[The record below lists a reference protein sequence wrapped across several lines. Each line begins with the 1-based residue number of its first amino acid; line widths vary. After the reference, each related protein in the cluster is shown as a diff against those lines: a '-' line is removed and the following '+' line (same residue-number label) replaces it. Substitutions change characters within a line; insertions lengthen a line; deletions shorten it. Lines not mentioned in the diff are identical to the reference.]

1 MESARRSEALREEME
16 LHLAE
21 KAGELEA
28 DGMTPECAR
37 AEARRRFGNVGQKH
51 EESREIWMTR
61 FLPELGQDIRY
72 GIRTMLANKA
82 FSALAILSL
91 ALGIGSNTAIFSLM
105 ESILLRSL
113 PVADPESLVVLNL
126 HSRPPQNANKETVH
140 VMHALQGL
148 AWPGD
153 KGDMVLGIFPY
164 GAFETLREPLAGQQ
178 AASGGPPC
186 VTPDVTQ
193 SCRVA
198 GESPA
203 FSTLFGYFNGQNKTL
218 AIRGQATS
226 ASTEYVTG
234 EYFRGLA
241 VSPAAGRLIESE
253 DDRLGAAPVAVVSFA
268 TSQNR
273 FGGAPNAIGQP
284 ILVDNV
290 PFTVIG
296 VAPPEFFGVDPAAA
310 PDLFLP
316 LHANVLVDGARA
328 ARMNS
333 DPNFYWLEM
342 MGRLKPGVSMA
353 QAQAALAPRFHQWVA
368 ATATTDG
375 ERGKLPALILNPG
388 AGGLGS
394 LRRQYSKP
402 LYVLL
407 TMVGLI
413 LAIACANIANL
424 LLARAAARR
433 REMAV
438 RLSLGA
444 GRFRVVRQL
453 LTESVMLAS
462 LGGAFGVLFAIWGV
476 RWLTLLLSNGPRNS
490 TLHAE
495 LNWNVLGVTAAL
507 SVVCGLLFGLAPAIQ
522 STRPDVMPAL
532 KSGREGGPRRRVQQ
546 VLVVAQI
553 AGSFLIL
560 VAAGLFVRT
569 LDKLHSV
576 QLGYSRENILLFS
589 LNARQAGHRDPEMTT
604 FYANLRKR
612 FESIPGVSGATLS
625 QSSII
630 EAGRVGQAVRGEMK
644 IGAVTIEGARALGA
658 GPRFL
663 TTMQIPILAGREID
677 DRDLP
682 GSRPVAVI
690 SERLA
695 RTYFENENPVGR
707 LITLP
712 EEKRDLEI
720 AGVSANLRY
729 GGLKNEEENAMTVF
743 VAVSQFP
750 SDRVTYALRT
760 AGDPL
765 RFLRSVHEIVRE
777 ADSRIPVTN
786 VTTQAAEIDRTIS
799 RELMFAK
806 LCTGFAV
813 LALLTACVGLYGTMS
828 YSVARQAGEIGIR
841 MALGAQRWAVVWM
854 VLSRVLLLSA
864 VGLAIS
870 VPAALGASRL
880 VKSFL
885 FDTQANDPGT
895 LALAGVVLLSAA
907 ILAGYAPARRA
918 SRIDPLAAL
927 RNE

>member
-1 MESARRSEALREEME
+1 VTDVLRRLRYWIESGRRSEALHKEIE

-21 KAGELEA
+21 KAAELEA
-28 DGMTPECAR
+28 DGMTAERAR
-37 AEARRRFGNVGQKH
+37 AEARRQFGNAGLKH

-61 FLPELGQDIRY
+61 FLSELGQDIRY
-72 GIRTMLANKA
+72 GCRTMAANKA
-82 FSALAILSL
+82 FSALAVLSL
-91 ALGIGSNTAIFSLM
+91 ALGIGTNTTIYSFM

-113 PVADPESLVVLNL
+113 PVADPESLVVLNW
-126 HSRPPQNANKETVH
+126 HSRPPRDGGKESVH
-140 VMHALQGL
+140 VMHAVQGR

-153 KGDMVLGIFPY
+153 KGAMVSGMFPY
-164 GAFETLREPLAGQQ
+164 GAFETLSEENP
-178 AASGGPPC
+178 
-186 VTPDVTQ
+186 V
-193 SCRVA
+193 
-198 GESPA
+198 
-203 FSTLFGYFNGQNKTL
+203 FSTLFGYFDGQNRTL
-218 AIRGQATS
+218 AVRAQATS
-226 ASTEYVTG
+226 ARTEYVTG
-234 EYFRGLA
+234 EYFRGLE
-241 VSPAAGRLIESE
+241 VSPAAGRLIGSE
-253 DDRLGAAPVAVVSFA
+253 DDRPGAAPVAVVSFA
-268 TSQNR
+268 VSQNR
-273 FGGAPNAIGQP
+273 FGGPSSAIGQP
-284 ILVDNV
+284 VLVDNV

-310 PDLFLP
+310 PDLYLP
-316 LHANVLVDGARA
+316 LHTNLLVDGARV
-328 ARMNS
+328 ARMYP
-333 DPNFYWLEM
+333 DGNFYWIEM
-342 MGRLKPGVSMA
+342 MGRLRPGVSMD

-368 ATATTDG
+368 TTATTDG
-375 ERGKLPALILNPG
+375 ERAKLPALMLNPG
-388 AGGLGS
+388 AAGLGS

-413 LAIACANIANL
+413 LALACANIANL

-476 RWLTLLLSNGPRNS
+476 RSLTLLLSNGRENF

-495 LNWNVLGVTAAL
+495 LNWSVLGVTAAL

-532 KSGREGGPRRRVQQ
+532 RNGRGGGPRRRAQH

-553 AGSFLIL
+553 AMSFLIL

-569 LDKLHSV
+569 LNNLHSV
-576 QLGYSRENILLFS
+576 QLGYARENILLFS
-589 LNARQAGHRDPEMTT
+589 LNARQAGHRDPEIAI
-604 FYANLRKR
+604 FYADLRKR
-612 FESIPGVSGATLS
+612 FESIPGVSSATLS

-630 EAGRVGQAVRGEMK
+630 NAGFTGQAIRGPMK
-644 IGAVTIEGARALGA
+644 IGAVTLDGARVMAA

-663 TTMQIPILAGREID
+663 TTMQLPILAGREID
-677 DRDLP
+677 DRDQA
-682 GSRPVAVI
+682 GSPPVAVI

-695 RTYFENENPVGR
+695 RTYFGNENPVGR
-707 LITLP
+707 RITLP
-712 EEKRDLEI
+712 DEKRDLQI
-720 AGVSANLRY
+720 VGVSANLRY
-729 GGLKNEEENAMTVF
+729 GRLKNEEESAMTVF
-743 VAVSQFP
+743 VAVSQFSP
-750 SDRVTYALRT
+750 DRVTYALRT

-765 RFLRSVHEIVRE
+765 RFVQSVREMVRE

-786 VTTQAAEIDRTIS
+786 VVTQAAEIDRTIS
-799 RELMFAK
+799 REITFAK

-813 LALLTACVGLYGTMS
+813 LALLIACVGLYGTMS
-828 YSVARQAGEIGIR
+828 YSVARQVSEIGIR
-841 MALGAQRWAVVWM
+841 MALGAQRGAVVWM
-854 VLSRVLLLSA
+854 VLRRVLLLAA

-885 FDTQANDPGT
+885 FGTQPNDPGT

-918 SRIDPLAAL
+918 SRIDPVAAL
-927 RNE
+927 RRE

>member
-1 MESARRSEALREEME
+1 MLRRLRYWIESARRSEELCEEME

-21 KAGELEA
+21 KAAELQA
-28 DGMTPECAR
+28 GGMTAERAR
-37 AEARRRFGNVGQKH
+37 AEARRRFGNVGLKY

-61 FLPELGQDIRY
+61 FWSELGQDIRY
-72 GIRTMLANKA
+72 GFRTMTANKA
-82 FSALAILSL
+82 FSALAVLSL
-91 ALGIGSNTAIFSLM
+91 ALGIGANTTIYSFM
-105 ESILLRSL
+105 ESILLRAL
-113 PVADPESLVVLNL
+113 PVADPESLVVLNW
-126 HSRPPQNANKETVH
+126 HSRPPRDGSKESVH
-140 VMHALQGL
+140 VMHGLQGL

-164 GAFETLREPLAGQQ
+164 GAFKTLRENP
-178 AASGGPPC
+178 
-186 VTPDVTQ
+186 V
-193 SCRVA
+193 
-198 GESPA
+198 
-203 FSTLFGYFNGQNKTL
+203 FSTLFGYFNGHNKTL

-241 VSPAAGRLIESE
+241 VPPAAGRLIESE
-253 DDRLGAAPVAVVSFA
+253 DDRPGAAPVAVISFA

-273 FGGAPNAIGQP
+273 FGRAPNAIGQP
-284 ILVDNV
+284 ILVDNT

-296 VAPPEFFGVDPAAA
+296 VAPPEFFGVDPAAP
-310 PDLFLP
+310 PDVYLP
-316 LHANVLVDGARA
+316 LHTNLLLDAGARTE
-328 ARMNS
+328 RMYR
-333 DPNFYWLEM
+333 DGNFYWIEM
-342 MGRLKPGVSMA
+342 MGRLRPGVSMA

-368 ATATTDG
+368 TTATTDG
-375 ERGKLPALILNPG
+375 ERAKLPALMLNPG
-388 AGGLGS
+388 AAGLGS

-402 LYVLL
+402 LCVLL

-476 RWLTLLLSNGPRNS
+476 RTLTLLFSNGRENF
-490 TLHAE
+490 TLRAE
-495 LNWNVLGVTAAL
+495 LNWSVLGVTAAL
-507 SVVCGLLFGLAPAIQ
+507 SVVCGLLFGIAPAIQ
-522 STRPDVMPAL
+522 STRPDVLSAL
-532 KSGREGGPRRRVQQ
+532 NNSRGGGPRRRTPH

-553 AGSFLIL
+553 VVSFLIL
-560 VAAGLFVRT
+560 AAAGLFVRT
-569 LDKLHSV
+569 LNKLHSV
-576 QLGYSRENILLFS
+576 QLGYARENILLFS
-589 LNARQAGHRDPEMTT
+589 LNARQAGHRDPEIAT
-604 FYANLRKR
+604 FYTDLCKR
-612 FESIPGVSGATLS
+612 FESIPGVRSATLS

-630 EAGRVGQAVRGEMK
+630 SAGLAGRTYRGTMK
-644 IGAVTIEGARALGA
+644 IGAVTILGAGVLVA

-677 DRDLP
+677 DRDQT
-682 GSRPVAVI
+682 GSTPVAVI

-695 RTYFENENPVGR
+695 RTYFGKENPVGR
-707 LITLP
+707 RITFLD
-712 EEKRDLEI
+712 EKRDLEI
-720 AGVSANLRY
+720 VGVSANLRY
-729 GGLKNEEENAMTVF
+729 GGLKEGSPMTVF
-743 VAVSQFP
+743 VAVSQFSP
-750 SDRVTYALRT
+750 DGMTYALRT
-760 AGDPL
+760 TGGPL
-765 RFLRSVHEIVRE
+765 RYVKSVHEIVRE

-786 VTTQAAEIDRTIS
+786 VVTQAAEIDRTIS
-799 RELMFAK
+799 REVAFAK

-813 LALLTACVGLYGTMS
+813 LALLIACVGLYGTVS
-828 YSVARQAGEIGIR
+828 YSVARQVGEIGIR
-841 MALGAQRWAVVWM
+841 MALGAPRGAVVWM
-854 VLSRVLLLSA
+854 VLRSVLLLAA

-870 VPAALGASRL
+870 VPAALSEFRL

-885 FDTQANDPGT
+885 FETQPNDPGI

-907 ILAGYAPARRA
+907 ILAAYAPARRA

-927 RNE
+927 RHE

>member
-1 MESARRSEALREEME
+1 ME

-21 KAGELEA
+21 KAAELQA
-28 DGMTPECAR
+28 DGMTAERAR
-37 AEARRRFGNVGQKH
+37 GEARRRFGNVGLKH
-51 EESREIWMTR
+51 EESREVWMTR
-61 FLPELGQDIRY
+61 FLSELGQDVRY
-72 GIRTMLANKA
+72 GCRNMAANKA
-82 FSALAILSL
+82 LSALAVLLL
-91 ALGIGSNTAIFSLM
+91 ALGIGANTAVYSLM

-113 PVADPESLVVLNL
+113 PVAEPESLVVLNW
-126 HSRPPQNANKETVH
+126 HSRPPYNANKQWVH
-140 VMHALQGL
+140 VMHGVQGL
-148 AWPGD
+148 AWPGG
-153 KGDMVLGIFPY
+153 KGVMVSGMFPY
-164 GAFETLREPLAGQQ
+164 GAFETLREENP
-178 AASGGPPC
+178 
-186 VTPDVTQ
+186 V
-193 SCRVA
+193 
-198 GESPA
+198 
-203 FSTLFGYFNGQNKTL
+203 FSTLFGYFNGLTRNL
-218 AIRGQATS
+218 SIHGQATS
-226 ASTEYVTG
+226 AGAEYVTG

-241 VSPAAGRLIESE
+241 VLPAAGRLIDSE
-253 DDRLGAAPVAVVSFA
+253 DDRPGAAPVAVISFA

-273 FGGAPNAIGQP
+273 FGGPPNAIGQS
-284 ILVDNV
+284 ILVDNS

-296 VAPPEFFGVDPAAA
+296 VAPPEFFGVDPAVA
-310 PDLFLP
+310 PDLYLP
-316 LHANVLVDGARA
+316 LHTNLLVDGAGAERLYH
-328 ARMNS
+328 
-333 DPNFYWLEM
+333 DENFYWIEM
-342 MGRLKPGVSMA
+342 MGRLRPGVSMT

-368 ATATTDG
+368 TTATTDG
-375 ERGKLPALILNPG
+375 ERAKLPALTLNPG
-388 AGGLGS
+388 AEGLGS

-413 LAIACANIANL
+413 LAVTCANIASL

-453 LTESVMLAS
+453 LTESVMLAL

-476 RWLTLLLSNGPRNS
+476 RSLTLLLSNGQQNF

-495 LNWNVLGVTAAL
+495 LNWNVLAVTAAL

-532 KSGREGGPRRRVQQ
+532 KNGLGGGPRRRAQH

-553 AGSFLIL
+553 AFSFLIL
-560 VAAGLFVRT
+560 FAAGLFLRT
-569 LDKLHSV
+569 LNKLHSV
-576 QLGYSRENILLFS
+576 QLGYTREHILLFS
-589 LNARQAGHRDPEMTT
+589 LNARQAGHRDLEITT

-612 FESIPGVSGATLS
+612 FESIPGVSSATLS

-630 EAGRVGQAVRGEMK
+630 NAARAGQAIRGTMK
-644 IGAVTIEGARALGA
+644 IGAVTLDGARVMSA

-677 DRDLP
+677 DRDQP

-695 RTYFENENPVGR
+695 RTYFGNENPVGR
-707 LITLP
+707 RITLP
-712 EEKRDLEI
+712 DEKRDLEI
-720 AGVSANLRY
+720 VGVSANLRY
-729 GGLKNEEENAMTVF
+729 GGLKNEEESAMTVF
-743 VAVSQFP
+743 VAASQFSP
-750 SDRVTYALRT
+750 DRVTYALRT

-765 RFLRSVHEIVRE
+765 RYVKSVHEIVRE

-786 VTTQAAEIDRTIS
+786 VVTQAAEIDRTIS
-799 RELMFAK
+799 RELTFAK

-813 LALLTACVGLYGTMS
+813 LALLIACVGLYGTMS
-828 YSVARQAGEIGIR
+828 YSVARQVGEIGTR
-841 MALGAQRWAVVWM
+841 MALGAQRGAVVWM
-854 VLSRVLLLSA
+854 VLRRVLLLAA

-870 VPAALGASRL
+870 VPAALIASRL

-885 FDTQANDPGT
+885 FETQPNDPGT
-895 LALAGVVLLSAA
+895 LALAGVILLSAA

-918 SRIDPLAAL
+918 SRINPLAAL
-927 RNE
+927 RHE